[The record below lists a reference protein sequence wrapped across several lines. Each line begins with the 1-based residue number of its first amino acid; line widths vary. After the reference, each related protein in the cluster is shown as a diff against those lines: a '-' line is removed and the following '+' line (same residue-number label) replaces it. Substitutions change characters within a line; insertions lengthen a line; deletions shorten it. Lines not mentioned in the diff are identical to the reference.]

1 MSDRVTIA
9 AEPRTVTGKK
19 VKSLR
24 REGLIPGVIYGQS
37 EPVKIQMEVKPLRRA
52 LRLAGTTQ
60 LATIDVDGGR
70 TYTVLTREIQQHVTR
85 RDLIHV
91 DFLEVDMTSTIRSE
105 AELVSVGESPA
116 VESGEGMISMV
127 LHSVEIECLPDN
139 LVSHIEVDISA
150 IETPEDTISVADLPV
165 PEGVEI
171 LTDPETLIARFE
183 YSRADIDEE
192 EEELEEEMEA
202 GDVEVIGHEDEEE
215 EDEVE

>member
-1 MSDRVTIA
+1 
-9 AEPRTVTGKK
+9 
-19 VKSLR
+19 
-24 REGLIPGVIYGQS
+24 
-37 EPVKIQMEVKPLRRA
+37 
-52 LRLAGTTQ
+52 
-60 LATIDVDGGR
+60 
-70 TYTVLTREIQQHVTR
+70 
-85 RDLIHV
+85 
-91 DFLEVDMTSTIRSE
+91 
-105 AELVSVGESPA
+105 
-116 VESGEGMISMV
+116 MV